1 MSTHVVELSSD
12 LVRFLRP
19 LSDRPLREVT
29 EELLVLELYRR
40 HQLSSG
46 KAAEL
51 LGMSRW
57 EFIHYASRQ
66 GIRSLTLPKMKSMKS
81 PWAAAEIGPVD
92 VTPDSRQSV
101 A

>member
-1 MSTHVVELSSD
+1 MSTHRVELSSD
-12 LVRFLRP
+12 LVHVLRP
-19 LSDRPLREVT
+19 LSDRPLRDVT

-51 LGMSRW
+51 LRMSRW
-57 EFIHYASRQ
+57 EFVRFASRQ
-66 GIRSLTLPKMKSMKS
+66 GIPFFDLNED
-81 PWAAAEIGPVD
+81 EIDEEFARLDQLGRLQD
-92 VTPDSRQSV
+92 ETD

>member
-1 MSTHVVELSSD
+1 MSTHVVELNSD

-66 GIRSLTLPKMKSMKS
+66 GIPFFDL
-81 PWAAAEIGPVD
+81 AEDEIDEEFARVQRLSQHQD
-92 VTPDSRQSV
+92 ETDS
-101 A
+101 

>member
-1 MSTHVVELSSD
+1 MNTHHVELNSD

-29 EELLVLELYRR
+29 EELLVLELFRR
-40 HQLSSG
+40 RQLSSG

-57 EFIHYASRQ
+57 EFVHFASRQ
-66 GIRSLTLPKMKSMKS
+66 GIAFFDLNEDEIDDEFARVDQLNSL
-81 PWAAAEIGPVD
+81 
-92 VTPDSRQSV
+92 QSDETS
-101 A
+101 

>member
-1 MSTHVVELSSD
+1 VNTRLVELNND

-40 HQLSSG
+40 RQLSSG

-51 LGMSRW
+51 LDMSRW
-57 EFIHYASRQ
+57 EFVHYASRQ
-66 GIRSLTLPKMKSMKS
+66 GIAFFDLNEDEIDDEFARVDQLKSAQTEAS
-81 PWAAAEIGPVD
+81 
-92 VTPDSRQSV
+92 S
-101 A
+101 

>member
-1 MSTHVVELSSD
+1 MSTHLVELNSD

-40 HQLSSG
+40 RQLSSG

-57 EFIHYASRQ
+57 EFVHYAARQ
-66 GIRSLTLPKMKSMKS
+66 GIAFFDLNEDEIADEFARVDRLKDLPTDASS
-81 PWAAAEIGPVD
+81 
-92 VTPDSRQSV
+92 
-101 A
+101 

>member
-1 MSTHVVELSSD
+1 MSTHLVELNSD

-40 HQLSSG
+40 RQLSSG

-57 EFIHYASRQ
+57 EFVHYASRQ
-66 GIRSLTLPKMKSMKS
+66 GIAFFDLNDEEIADEFAYVDQLKDLPTDTSS
-81 PWAAAEIGPVD
+81 
-92 VTPDSRQSV
+92 
-101 A
+101 